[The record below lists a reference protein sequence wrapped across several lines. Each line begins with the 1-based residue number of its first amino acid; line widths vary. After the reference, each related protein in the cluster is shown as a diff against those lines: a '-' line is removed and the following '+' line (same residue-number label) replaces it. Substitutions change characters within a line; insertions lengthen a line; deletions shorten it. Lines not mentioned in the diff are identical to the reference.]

1 MIVDILNWEGLIKR
15 WNVLHIWGMKD
26 FANRIR
32 HIRQIKGYSQDYV
45 SMKIGISL
53 SAYSKIERG
62 TTDPSLS
69 RMLQIADVLDIDL
82 GQIQISPTYGMPKSR
97 DRVEES
103 TPQDMVL
110 AKLQAE
116 MEKLRARVE
125 QLENKL
131 SQ

>member
-1 MIVDILNWEGLIKR
+1 
-15 WNVLHIWGMKD
+15 MKD
-26 FANRIR
+26 FANSIR

-69 RMLQIADVLDIDL
+69 RMLQIAEVLDIDL
-82 GQIQISPTYGMPKSR
+82 GQIQIGAMYGSPKPR
-97 DRVEES
+97 NQVEEAS
-103 TPQDMVL
+103 SQEISLERLRM
-110 AKLQAE
+110 E
-116 MEKLRARVE
+116 IEKLHVRLE

>member
-1 MIVDILNWEGLIKR
+1 MIVDILNWEVLIRR

-110 AKLQAE
+110 ARLQAE

>member
-1 MIVDILNWEGLIKR
+1 MIVDILNWEVLIRR

-110 AKLQAE
+110 SRLQAE

>member
-1 MIVDILNWEGLIKR
+1 
-15 WNVLHIWGMKD
+15 
-26 FANRIR
+26 
-32 HIRQIKGYSQDYV
+32 
-45 SMKIGISL
+45 MKIGISL

-110 AKLQAE
+110 SRLQAE

>member
-1 MIVDILNWEGLIKR
+1 
-15 WNVLHIWGMKD
+15 
-26 FANRIR
+26 
-32 HIRQIKGYSQDYV
+32 
-45 SMKIGISL
+45 MKIGISL

-103 TPQDMVL
+103 THQDMVL
-110 AKLQAE
+110 SRLQAE

>member
-1 MIVDILNWEGLIKR
+1 MIVDILNWEILIRR

-110 AKLQAE
+110 SRLQAE

>member
-1 MIVDILNWEGLIKR
+1 
-15 WNVLHIWGMKD
+15 MKD

-32 HIRQIKGYSQDYV
+32 HIRQLKGYSQDYV
-45 SMKIGISL
+45 SMQIGISL

-82 GQIQISPTYGMPKSR
+82 GQIQIAPTYSMSNSR
-97 DRVEES
+97 GQVEES
-103 TPQDMVL
+103 DPQEMTL
-110 AKLQAE
+110 AKMQVE
-116 MEKLRARVE
+116 IEKLRMRLE
-125 QLENKL
+125 QVENKL

>member
-1 MIVDILNWEGLIKR
+1 
-15 WNVLHIWGMKD
+15 MKD

-69 RMLQIADVLDIDL
+69 RMLQIADVLEIDL
-82 GQIQISPTYGMPKSR
+82 GQIQVSALYGMPKSR
-97 DRVEES
+97 DRVEEDAP
-103 TPQDMVL
+103 TETTL
-110 AKLQAE
+110 AWMRTE
-116 MEKLRARVE
+116 IEKIRARLE

>member
-1 MIVDILNWEGLIKR
+1 
-15 WNVLHIWGMKD
+15 
-26 FANRIR
+26 
-32 HIRQIKGYSQDYV
+32 
-45 SMKIGISL
+45 MKIGISL

-103 TPQDMVL
+103 PPQDMVL

>member
-1 MIVDILNWEGLIKR
+1 
-15 WNVLHIWGMKD
+15 MKD

-69 RMLQIADVLDIDL
+69 RMLQIAEVLDIDL
-82 GQIQISPTYGMPKSR
+82 GQIQICAMYGSPKPR
-97 DRVEES
+97 NQVEEAS
-103 TPQDMVL
+103 SQEISLERLRM
-110 AKLQAE
+110 E
-116 MEKLRARVE
+116 IEKLHVRLE
-125 QLENKL
+125 QVENKL

>member
-1 MIVDILNWEGLIKR
+1 
-15 WNVLHIWGMKD
+15 MKD

-82 GQIQISPTYGMPKSR
+82 GQIQIAPTYSMSKSPR
-97 DRVEES
+97 GQVEES
-103 TPQDMVL
+103 DPQEMTL
-110 AKLQAE
+110 ANIQAE
-116 MEKLRARVE
+116 IEKLRMRLEQVE
-125 QLENKL
+125 HKL

>member
-1 MIVDILNWEGLIKR
+1 MIVDILNYEVLIRR

-110 AKLQAE
+110 SRLQAE